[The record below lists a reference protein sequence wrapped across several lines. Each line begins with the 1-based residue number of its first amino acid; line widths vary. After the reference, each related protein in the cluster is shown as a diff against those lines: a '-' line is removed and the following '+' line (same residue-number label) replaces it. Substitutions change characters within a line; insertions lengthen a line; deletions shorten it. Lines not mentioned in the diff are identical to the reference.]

1 MFKFALNDG
10 TDDDDDWGD
19 VMHSLDGGVD
29 RLTMTRLIYDKTYG
43 QWDGTSFTAPT
54 EGLYEFTIRMV
65 GISEKDEK
73 DRQLF
78 AYSPPMILP
87 ELNGLII
94 DDWWCKI
101 YGYADCQK
109 TFQGNVTS
117 MGENDLIPP

>member
-1 MFKFALNDG
+1 MFKFALKDG
-10 TDDDDDWGD
+10 PDDDDNWDD
-19 VMHSLDGGVD
+19 VMDSLDGGVD

-78 AYSPPMILP
+78 ACNTKSDINSDNTL
-87 ELNGLII
+87 LVVVL
-94 DDWWCKI
+94 
-101 YGYADCQK
+101 A
-109 TFQGNVTS
+109 VS
-117 MGENDLIPP
+117 V

>member
-1 MFKFALNDG
+1 MFKFASNS
-10 TDDDDDWGD
+10 W
-19 VMHSLDGGVD
+19 SLDAGVD

-65 GISEKDEK
+65 GISEKDK
-73 DRQLF
+73 QVFGDGRQLF
-78 AYSPPMILP
+78 AYTPPIILP
-87 ELNGLII
+87 EMNGLII

>member
-1 MFKFALNDG
+1 MFKFASNS
-10 TDDDDDWGD
+10 W
-19 VMHSLDGGVD
+19 SLDAGVD

-65 GISEKDEK
+65 GISEKDHRDEK